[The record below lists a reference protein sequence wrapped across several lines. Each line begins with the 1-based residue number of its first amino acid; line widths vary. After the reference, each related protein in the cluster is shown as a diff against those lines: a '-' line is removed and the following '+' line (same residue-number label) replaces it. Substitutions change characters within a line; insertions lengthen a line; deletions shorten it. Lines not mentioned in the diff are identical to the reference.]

1 MDERLID
8 VEDVRSVF
16 RRVGFES
23 EECSQCMTWTSPELD
38 EPLIP
43 EDRVLAKLTPEEEG
57 FLRCMGYADEEKKV
71 DPLRMRA
78 LYETFWTTVRDL
90 HHLLFA
96 ELAVREGK
104 YIVAI

>member
-16 RRVGFES
+16 KRVGLES
-23 EECSQCMTWTSPELD
+23 EECNRCMGWTSPALD
-38 EPLIP
+38 EPLIS

-57 FLRCMGYADEEKKV
+57 FLRCMGYAHEEKMV
-71 DPLRMRA
+71 DPLRMKA

-90 HHLLFA
+90 HHLPFGA
-96 ELAVREGK
+96 LAVREGK
-104 YIVAI
+104 YLVAM